1 MFWKSWN
8 KKQSFLKILSSIQSC
23 AFKKEVESIVNDKEK
38 FVVQVDFAEN
48 FTTQIKNTIQSS
60 YWVSKQFRLFTAWVS
75 ESNGCYFYVI
85 VLYYLQHDKYTVM
98 TFIIQLIDH
107 TESNIRCFKN
117 YVFFWWCCICLPF
130 VKSLI
135 WKKNLSWDFFAT
147 GHGKGAVDSIRGTLK
162 RDLNTTI
169 LSKKIVIK
177 NIDSIYDIASVLP
190 SKINILKCTKKQV
203 LASIH
208 QIDMDTQGISAIPEM
223 QKIYSVNVI
232 SPFIIEI
239 FNADIFICDLLLKF

>member
-1 MFWKSWN
+1 M
-8 KKQSFLKILSSIQSC
+8 
-23 AFKKEVESIVNDKEK
+23 
-38 FVVQVDFAEN
+38 
-48 FTTQIKNTIQSS
+48 
-60 YWVSKQFRLFTAWVS
+60 
-75 ESNGCYFYVI
+75 
-85 VLYYLQHDKYTVM
+85 
-98 TFIIQLIDH
+98 
-107 TESNIRCFKN
+107 
-117 YVFFWWCCICLPF
+117 
-130 VKSLI
+130 
-135 WKKNLSWDFFAT
+135 SWDFFAT